1 MSSGFRNIEISC
13 FRGIDHLNI
22 DGLARVNV
30 FVGANNV
37 GKTSILEA
45 VFMLSGM
52 SNPLMPTRV
61 NYWRNVTAGTVDG
74 ARYLFHNL
82 DFNARP
88 LLEAGTEAGVRW
100 LTFEPVL
107 ANEAGAASSAAY
119 SHSTIKRLEFHFGIK
134 GGDGFSGSSSLFL
147 DKDGNMQQTTAS
159 GYVENM
165 NCLYLSADKNDG
177 NASTNFATLVKR
189 NGKQQVVDALRGFDK
204 SIETIEAL
212 PDGLYLKVKGVMEL
226 LPVCMAGDGVRRMV
240 NIVSSIANEDYNM
253 LLIDEFDN
261 IGWLVTDRR
270 QPNGKVCIYTFVP
283 AETRTAYDIEAVGES
298 KVESLADIRSI
309 SDTWTDDAKLQAA
322 RARLKAMT
330 ARKSDAG
337 RSQMAFVVNDRT
349 VYTSA
354 ADFKSPT
361 NRQRFTKLCN
371 MKDNAAELA
380 ESLDDMRLEYAKG
393 SSASKRQLGA
403 SILKAER
410 QFETLE
416 ANIKKLEKEI
426 RNTENMM
433 GGE

>member
-1 MSSGFRNIEISC
+1 MSSGFSNIEISC

-45 VFMLSGM
+45 AFMLVGM

-61 NYWRNVTAGTVDG
+61 NYWRAVTAGTVDG

-119 SHSTIKRLEFHFGIK
+119 NHSTIKRLDFHFGIK
-134 GGDGFSGSSSLFL
+134 GGEEFSGSSSLFL

-212 PDGLYLKVKGVMEL
+212 PDGLYLKVKGVREL

-261 IGWLVTDRR
+261 GLHYTAHKKLWKAVLRFVAGRNVQLFTTTHNLDCLQGLVAAMDEDEALR
-270 QPNGKVCIYTFVP
+270 PLVNV
-283 AETRTAYDIEAVGES
+283 YDIAQTEVKG
-298 KVESLADIRSI
+298 
-309 SDTWTDDAKLQAA
+309 LQAYGYSYYG
-322 RARLKAMT
+322 LKEAID
-330 ARKSDAG
+330 K
-337 RSQMAFVVNDRT
+337 
-349 VYTSA
+349 
-354 ADFKSPT
+354 
-361 NRQRFTKLCN
+361 
-371 MKDNAAELA
+371 EL
-380 ESLDDMRLEYAKG
+380 
-393 SSASKRQLGA
+393 
-403 SILKAER
+403 
-410 QFETLE
+410 
-416 ANIKKLEKEI
+416 EI
-426 RNTENMM
+426 RQ
-433 GGE
+433 